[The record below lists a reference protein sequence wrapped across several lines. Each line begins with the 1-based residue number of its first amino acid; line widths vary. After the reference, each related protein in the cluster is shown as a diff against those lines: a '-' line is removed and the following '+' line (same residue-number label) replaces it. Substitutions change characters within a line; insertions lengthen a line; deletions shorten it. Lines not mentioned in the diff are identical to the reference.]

1 MRISD
6 WSSDVCSS
14 DLIGLWLCEILELPT
29 GDVESEIASACA
41 DTMFDV
47 AALSRIEGANAAW
60 ATKTALEHCD
70 IIARW
75 RAASGQGRASA
86 LADLL
91 SVFRTGTGAPRTC
104 APKLMD
110 AAPDHESLYIGSTT
124 CRGRG

>member
-1 MRISD
+1 MASLPPD
-6 WSSDVCSS
+6 
-14 DLIGLWLCEILELPT
+14 IGLWLREILELPT
-29 GDVESEIASACA
+29 GDVENEIASACA

-47 AALSRIEGANAAW
+47 AALSRIAGANAAW

-91 SVFRTGTGAPRTC
+91 SVFRTGKGEPRKCRSEEHTSELQS
-104 APKLMD
+104 LMRISY
-110 AAPDHESLYIGSTT
+110 AVICLKKKQIETPN
-124 CRGRG
+124 